1 VATPHGCHIAYMAV
15 INWCSYWLSST
26 GVHTGCHQLLF
37 ILAVINCCSYWL
49 SSTAVHAGC
58 HQLVFILAVINCC
71 SCWLSS
77 TAVHTGCHQLVFILA
92 VINCC
97 SCWLSSTA
105 VHTGCHQLVFMLDV
119 INCCSY
125 WLSSIWCFDC
135 KIALRKVLRPTEA
148 CAASWPAFSPCR
160 SASLWYRD
168 ASCNATVCCC
178 RAAGS
183 SLHSRVS
190 EGLHGPWPQ
199 GLGFR
204 V

>member
-1 VATPHGCHIAYMAV
+1 LADTYIIQPSHWPAHIPANQTRSRSGKYNTQRAAPYRDLRRLGPV
-15 INWCSYWLSST
+15 VPLAQPLRLRHRRRGVGRGHSSR
-26 GVHTGCHQLLF
+26 VSHCLH
-37 ILAVINCCSYWL
+37 
-49 SSTAVHAGC
+49 
-58 HQLVFILAVINCC
+58 
-71 SCWLSS
+71 
-77 TAVHTGCHQLVFILA
+77 GCHQLVFILA